1 MRKIRVIPR
10 LDVKF
15 PNLIKGIHLE
25 GLRVVGSP
33 AEFAL
38 EYYDQGADELIY
50 VDTVASLYERNTIS
64 DLVEKTAENVFI
76 PITVGG
82 GIRSLDDAKSIL
94 RSGADK
100 LAINTAVLKTPGLI
114 REISESFGNQ
124 CVVLSVEAKKI
135 EENKWEAYYD
145 NGREKSGVDVMEWIR
160 TAQNLG
166 VGEIIIT
173 SVDREGTQKGFEI
186 DLIKSVCEISK
197 VPVIASGGMGKLE
210 HIKDLLNETSV
221 DAIAFAHSLHYKKE
235 TVFSIK
241 NFIKQLGFEV
251 RI

>member
-10 LDVKF
+10 LDIKF
-15 PNLIKGIHLE
+15 PNLIKGVRME
-25 GLRVVGSP
+25 GLRVVGNP
-33 AEFAL
+33 ADFAHD
-38 EYYDQGADELIY
+38 YYDQGADELLY
-50 VDTVASLYERNTIS
+50 MDTVASLYERNTIS

-135 EENKWEAYYD
+135 AENKWEAYYD
-145 NGREKSGVDVMEWIR
+145 NGREKSGVDVMEWVSR
-160 TAQNLG
+160 AHSLG
-166 VGEIIIT
+166 VGEIIVT

-186 DLIKSVCEISK
+186 DLIKRVCDISK
-197 VPVIASGGMGKLE
+197 VPVIASGGMGKLG
-210 HIKDLLNETSV
+210 HIQDLLNETNV